1 MEERGNARGFAV
13 EDNAWRGCINGSVRE
28 YIGHLVWV
36 ETVKY
41 LRNIY
46 ETGWQRFSAFRNS
59 RSNVFNVSRFKDIL
73 IDAEIAL
80 QGIKVSYDIVI
91 DVEI

>member
-41 LRNIY
+41 LGNIY
-46 ETGWQRFSAFRNS
+46 ETGWQRFSLC
-59 RSNVFNVSRFKDIL
+59 VSKFTFKCFQCVKI
-73 IDAEIAL
+73 
-80 QGIKVSYDIVI
+80 
-91 DVEI
+91 